1 MENNFI
7 ANNRNALI
15 GGLINPLGAVY
26 GASLDKERKAIEQDQ
41 QKAIEDLK
49 SIDYIDY
56 NKEYYNQLMQRA
68 NLGLYEPQRQY
79 MEDQADRAAQ
89 VGLQTMDNRRSG
101 LIGLGSAQTS
111 LADAY
116 RNIALQ
122 DIQARETNKQ
132 AQLQELANRG
142 MQTYQE
148 EAGAANIDLS
158 LARMNRQ
165 EAAARN
171 QQALQAGIDLA
182 GIGANLATTAGTGG
196 LM

>member
-7 ANNRNALI
+7 ADNRNTLI

-26 GASLDKERKAIEQDQ
+26 GAGLDKERRAIEQEQ

-56 NKEYYNQLMQRA
+56 NREYYNQLVQRA

-148 EAGAANIDLS
+148 DAGAANIDLS
-158 LARMNRQ
+158 LARQQRQ

>member
-1 MENNFI
+1 MEMFGTNITGKDVGLAAGF
-7 ANNRNALI
+7 ALNPI
-15 GGLINPLGAVY
+15 GGAYAKNIVAG
-26 GASLDKERKAIEQDQ
+26 KEAQKEAE
-41 QKAIEDLK
+41 KAIEDLK

-148 EAGAANIDLS
+148 DAGAANIDLS

-165 EAAARN
+165 EAAAAN
-171 QQALQAGIDLA
+171 QALSQNVVDLF
-182 GIGANLATTAGTGG
+182 GIGANLAGA
-196 LM
+196 